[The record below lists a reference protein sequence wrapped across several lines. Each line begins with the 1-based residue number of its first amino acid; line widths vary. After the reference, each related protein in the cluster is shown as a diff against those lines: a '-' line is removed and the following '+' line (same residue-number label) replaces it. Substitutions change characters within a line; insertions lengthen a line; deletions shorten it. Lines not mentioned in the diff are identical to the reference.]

1 VRSIIS
7 KRFVLATLTAL
18 AVVSVLDAPHRPA
31 PAAVTVVVPRVAPV
45 PGTTASWMSVVRRDL
60 MEREYRPTLT
70 RRGIQAPNRAQNLRA
85 RFLDSSVRIAPRVA
99 SGPAWG
105 WTWRLGGWGRT
116 CALEA
121 SHAEPRV
128 RGARVE
134 YVRPGITEWYE
145 NGAAGLE
152 QGFTIAVSPRGE
164 GPLLL
169 RGTVGG
175 GLTPRLL
182 PDGSVRFCD
191 GHGASILAYG
201 GLMAVDAEGKRLPA
215 LLTVLDHQL
224 TIRVEDA
231 RATYP
236 VTIDPLLTS
245 PSWTA
250 QGAQA
255 GESFGLSVATAGDV
269 NGDGYSDVLVGA
281 PSFDNGQADLGEA
294 FLYLGSRTGP
304 SITPAPFSPEGNQ
317 SGAQFASAVAPAG
330 DINGD
335 GYGDL
340 AVGAPGATNGQNGE
354 GRVVVYYGGPVGF
367 PTELPPDTLESNQ
380 ALAAFGASVAPA
392 GDVNGDGFDDLL
404 IGAPKYA
411 NGQVNEGRAYL
422 FLGGSAGIASTPQ
435 WTAEGDQD
443 SCSFAASVATA
454 GDVNGDGFDDIVVG
468 APLYD
473 NGQTNEGRAYVY
485 LGSSAGLATSPART
499 LESNQ
504 VGAQLGAS
512 VSTAGDVNGDG
523 YADLLVGAPLFD
535 NGQIDEGAAF
545 LYLGSSAGT
554 AASASWTA
562 ESNQASAQLGAS
574 VSTAGDVN
582 GDGYADVI
590 VGAPLFDNGQID
602 EGRAFTYLGSSA
614 SLATTAAWTA
624 ESDQAG
630 ARFGA
635 SVAAAGD
642 VNGDG
647 YGDVVVGA
655 PLLDGAV
662 VDGGKAFLY
671 VGSASGPAT
680 IPAWSVSSFAT
691 SVQFGFSVS
700 SAGDVNGDGY
710 GDIIVGAVGYDVGG
724 VNAGAAFVYFG
735 SATGPSTVANWSAQ
749 SNQATAQFG
758 NSVASAGD
766 VNGDGY
772 DDVLIGA
779 PLYTNG
785 QNDEGAIFLY
795 YGSSSGLGPNGTPAN
810 ADFVAEGNQSGSRLG
825 VRVASAGDLNG
836 DGFADIVAGAYT
848 FGGDLIPRGRAYV
861 YLGSASGPGAATTLD
876 VNQDNADFGYSVASA
891 GDVNGDGFSDILV
904 SARHYSNGQT
914 NEGRVYLYN
923 GSRNGLV
930 TTPSWQAEGDQD
942 STEFGYRVASA
953 GDVNGDG
960 YSDVIIGAP
969 FYDNGQNNEG
979 KVFVY
984 LGSRTGLGANGT
996 PLNADWTA
1004 ESDQAGATMGSSVA
1018 SAGDVNGDGYGDIIV
1033 GASQY
1038 DHPEID
1044 EGAVFVY
1051 YGSATGLGPN
1061 GTPANADWTADGNQT
1076 SGDFGIAAD
1085 LAGDVNGDGYP
1096 DLIVGSDLYDTS
1108 QAVVDNG
1115 RAVVFYGNAA
1125 GGLNRIPRQAR
1136 VSDTAPIS
1144 VPGRSDSPTSI
1155 RLKAL
1160 GRSAAGR
1167 TTVRSQWEVTPTLV
1181 PFDGLALG
1189 LGASHNTG
1197 APVAGTGS
1205 SVALND
1211 VALGRGQ
1218 GSVHHWRLR
1227 TVSRSPYF
1235 PHGPWFS
1242 PAFTTPT
1249 ETHVRTGGTIT
1260 GVDDA
1265 PAPLVA
1271 RIESSRP
1278 NPTEGPTTV
1287 TYSLRER
1294 SPVRLA
1300 IYDVQGREIV
1310 VLVDRME
1317 DPGRHAASWSGR
1329 LPDGSRPASG
1339 VYFAKL
1345 RTTGLAQS
1353 RKIILIR

>member
-1 VRSIIS
+1 
-7 KRFVLATLTAL
+7 
-18 AVVSVLDAPHRPA
+18 
-31 PAAVTVVVPRVAPV
+31 
-45 PGTTASWMSVVRRDL
+45 
-60 MEREYRPTLT
+60 
-70 RRGIQAPNRAQNLRA
+70 
-85 RFLDSSVRIAPRVA
+85 
-99 SGPAWG
+99 
-105 WTWRLGGWGRT
+105 
-116 CALEA
+116 
-121 SHAEPRV
+121 
-128 RGARVE
+128 VE

-145 NGAAGLE
+145 NGVTGIE
-152 QGFTIAVSPRGE
+152 QGFTILESPRGE
-164 GPLLL
+164 GPLLV
-169 RGTVGG
+169 RAAVGRR
-175 GLTPRLL
+175 LTPRLEA
-182 PDGSVRFCD
+182 DGSVRFCD
-191 GHGASILAYG
+191 AHGAAVLAYG
-201 GLMAVDAEGKRLPA
+201 GLVAQDAQGRRLPA
-215 LLTVLDHQL
+215 GLSVVAHEL
-224 TIRVEDA
+224 TIRVEDT
-231 RATYP
+231 RASYP
-236 VTIDPLLTS
+236 ITIDPLLTS

-250 QGAQA
+250 QGTQVSE
-255 GESFGLSVATAGDV
+255 GFGLSVATAGDI
-269 NGDGYSDVLVGA
+269 NGDGYSDILVGA
-281 PSFDNGQADLGEA
+281 PSFDGGLTDEGEA
-294 FLYLGSRTGP
+294 FLYLGSPAGP
-304 SITPAPFSPEGNQ
+304 STTPASYSPVGDQ
-317 SGAQFASAVAPAG
+317 SGAQLGSAVAPAG
-330 DINGD
+330 DVNGD
-335 GYGDL
+335 GYGDVI
-340 AVGAPGATNGQNGE
+340 VGAPGYTNGETGE
-354 GRVVVYYGGPVGF
+354 GGAYVYYGGPVGF
-367 PTELPPDTLESNQ
+367 PIDLPPTILESNQ
-380 ALAAFGASVAPA
+380 PLAAFGSAVAPA
-392 GDVNGDGFDDLL
+392 GDVNGDGFDDVL
-404 IGAPKYA
+404 IGAPKYD

-422 FLGGSAGIASTPQ
+422 FLGGSSGVAATPQ

-443 SCSFAASVATA
+443 SCSFAAAVATA

-485 LGSSAGLATSPART
+485 QGSSSGLATSPARI

-504 VGAQLGAS
+504 AGAQFGAS

-523 YADLLVGAPLFD
+523 YADLIVGAPFYD
-535 NGQIDEGAAF
+535 NGQIDEGGAF
-545 LYLGSSAGT
+545 LYLGSSSGT
-554 AASASWTA
+554 ALSASWTA
-562 ESNQASAQLGAS
+562 ESNQASAQFGAS

-590 VGAPLFDNGQID
+590 VGAPFFDNGQTD
-602 EGRAFTYLGSSA
+602 EGRAFTFFGSSA

-624 ESDQAG
+624 ESDQAN

-635 SVAAAGD
+635 SVACAGD

-647 YGDVVVGA
+647 YADVIVGA
-655 PLLDGAV
+655 PLLDGTA
-662 VDGGKAFLY
+662 VDGGKAFVY

-680 IPAWSVSSFAT
+680 VPAWSVSSFST
-691 SVQFGFSVS
+691 STQFGFSVS

-735 SATGPSTVANWSAQ
+735 SAAGPSTIANWSAQ
-749 SNQATAQFG
+749 SNQATAEFG
-758 NSVASAGD
+758 NSVAGAGD

-785 QNDEGAIFLY
+785 ENDEGAVFLY
-795 YGSSSGLGPNGTPAN
+795 YGSPAGLGPNGTPAN
-810 ADFVAEGNQSGSRLG
+810 ADWVSEGNQAGSRLG
-825 VRVASAGDLNG
+825 VRVSSAGDLNG

-848 FGGDLIPRGRAYV
+848 YGGNLIPRGRVYV
-861 YLGSASGPGAATTLD
+861 YLGSASGPGPATTLD
-876 VNQDNADFGYSVASA
+876 VNQDNSDFGYSVACA
-891 GDVNGDGFSDILV
+891 GDVNGDGFSDIIV

-914 NEGRVYLYN
+914 NEGRVFVYN
-923 GSRNGLV
+923 GSRTGIV

-984 LGSRTGLGANGT
+984 LGSKTGLGANGT

-1004 ESDQAGATMGSSVA
+1004 ESDQIGGVMGSSVA
-1018 SAGDVNGDGYGDIIV
+1018 SAGDLNGDGYGDIII
-1033 GASQY
+1033 GASLY
-1038 DHPEID
+1038 DHPEVD

-1061 GTPANADWTADGNQT
+1061 GTPANADWMAEGNQV
-1076 SGDFGIAAD
+1076 SGDFGISAD

-1096 DLIVGSDLYDTS
+1096 DIIVGSDLYDTS

-1115 RAVVFYGNAA
+1115 RAVVFYGNGA

-1136 VSDTAPIS
+1136 ISDTAPIS
-1144 VPGRSDSPTSI
+1144 VPGKSDSPTSI

-1189 LGASHNTG
+1189 AGARHDTG
-1197 APVAGTGS
+1197 TPAVGTGS

-1218 GSVHHWRLR
+1218 GTVHHWRLR
-1227 TVSRSPYF
+1227 TLSRSPYF
-1235 PHGPWFS
+1235 PHTPWFS
-1242 PAFTTPT
+1242 PTTTTPT
-1249 ETHVRTGGTIT
+1249 ETHVRMGGTIT
-1260 GVDDA
+1260 GVDDT

-1271 RIESSRP
+1271 RLESSRP

-1294 SPVRLA
+1294 APVRLA
-1300 IYDVQGREIV
+1300 IYDVRGREV
-1310 VLVDRME
+1310 AVLVDRVE
-1317 DPGRHAASWSGR
+1317 DAGRHIASWSGL
-1329 LPDGSRPASG
+1329 LPDGARPASG

-1345 RTTGLAQS
+1345 RTIGLAQS
-1353 RKIILIR
+1353 RKIILVR